1 MTTTPRDHTP
11 VEPCETEADGVLNGV
26 FTTAL
31 EGGIGYWSTCSRYL
45 WSIDRGDTEARDF
58 IAVITEVGDG
68 DGTDEHV
75 IDRSA
80 IIRGIRKAYA
90 YYRGSEG
97 QPYIRQALTD
107 LTFGKY
113 DDLDY
118 DATVADVIVQFGV
131 LGELVYG

>member
-1 MTTTPRDHTP
+1 MTTTLTRDHTP
-11 VEPCETEADGVLNGV
+11 IEACESETDRTLNGV

-31 EGGIGYWSTCSRYL
+31 EGGIGYWSTCSRYR
-45 WSIDRGDTEARDF
+45 WSLGDVAHTEARDF
-58 IAVITEVGDG
+58 IAVIEESDSETEF
-68 DGTDEHV
+68 V

-97 QPYIRQALTD
+97 QPYITRALTD